1 MTWHDG
7 RMTSPEPA
15 SFRPGFGQWVTG
27 ALAAICAL
35 TALIG
40 LIDSGFIALITL
52 WPWLALL
59 VGICWAVYWHPEV
72 RVDDDGITLINVWRR
87 IEVPWGALIGI
98 ETKWALTLVTPKRRY
113 RAWAAPAPGRSV
125 MRGEQR
131 DTHRLQDAAIGG
143 EIRPGDLPHTDS
155 GAAAKM
161 VRDRWTTVRDSGA
174 LDDADAATVS
184 ATNAVHW
191 HIVAGGALLIA
202 LAIVGLS

>member
-1 MTWHDG
+1 
-7 RMTSPEPA
+7 MTSHEPA

-35 TALIG
+35 AALIG
-40 LIDSGFIALITL
+40 LIDGGFIALITL

-59 VGICWAVYWHPEV
+59 VGTCWAVYWHPEV
-72 RVDDDGITLINVWRR
+72 RVDDEGVTLINVWHRV
-87 IEVPWGALIGI
+87 EVPWAALIGI

-125 MRGEQR
+125 MRREQR
-131 DTHRLQDAAIGG
+131 DTHRLHDAAIGG

-161 VRDRWTTVRDSGA
+161 VRDRWTAIRESGA
-174 LDDADAATVS
+174 VDDVDAADVT
-184 ATNAVHW
+184 
-191 HIVAGGALLIA
+191 VAGSLHWRVFGVGAVLVA
-202 LAIVGLS
+202 LAIIGLS